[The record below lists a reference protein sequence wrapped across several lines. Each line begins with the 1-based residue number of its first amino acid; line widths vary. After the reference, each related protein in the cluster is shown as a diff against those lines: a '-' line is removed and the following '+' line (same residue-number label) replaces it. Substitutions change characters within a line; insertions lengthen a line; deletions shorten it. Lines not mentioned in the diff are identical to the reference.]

1 MKKRLL
7 ATLLCIVLVLLIAP
21 PRLTAAEEMMNF
33 IAIDE
38 QMPIELINC
47 VAVSGGTIY
56 VPGSLFA
63 NYGLGVSYSY
73 FSSAASAYLYTGDKQ
88 LFFELNTGRT
98 YDGNDNSYAG
108 AAFAQNG
115 TVYVPLYLIQG
126 FFGGFDYS
134 YLTGSE
140 YGNILRITT
149 GAAILSDA
157 EFLRAAGNMMRI
169 YYDTYNRTSVAET
182 YWPEP
187 TQAPAPATTPAPA
200 PTNTPAAA
208 VPADLPEETRTPEG
222 TAAPVHAGE
231 RITLG
236 FVGLPTDRVLTELAR
251 SGIRTCFFLTPE
263 DVRSDPDM
271 VRRLVGEGH
280 SAGVRCAGPDL
291 RASLEETGTLLFE
304 AARVRAV
311 LIAAPEADSDTCRAL
326 AQSEGLVFCGVIRG
340 AGEEEEEAPAVFDAA
355 ALAESAGGQPLLPD
369 CAALGAQNIVALIR
383 YLDAQRYDVAG
394 PRETERRS

>member
-21 PRLTAAEEMMNF
+21 PRPTAAEGVMNF

-38 QMPIELINC
+38 QLPMEFINC
-47 VAVSGGTIY
+47 VAVNGGTIY
-56 VPGSLFA
+56 VPGYLFA

-73 FSSAASAYLYTGDKQ
+73 FSSAASAYFYTGDKQ

-98 YDGNDNSYAG
+98 YDGNDNSYSG

-115 TVYVPLYLIQG
+115 IVYVPLYLIQG

-140 YGNILRITT
+140 YGDILRITT
-149 GAAILSDA
+149 GAAILSDT
-157 EFLRAAGNMMRI
+157 EFLRAARNIMHI
-169 YYDTYNRTSVAET
+169 YYDTYNRPSVTED
-182 YWPEP
+182 YWPEE
-187 TQAPAPATTPAPA
+187 TPAPA
-200 PTNTPAAA
+200 PAMTPAPSPAVA
-208 VPADLPEETRTPEG
+208 VPAEPPEETTAPAG
-222 TAAPVHAGE
+222 TAAPAHAGE
-231 RITLG
+231 RLTLG
-236 FVGLPTDRVLTELAR
+236 LAGLPTDRVLTELAR
-251 SGIRTCFFLTPE
+251 SGIRTCFFLTAE

-311 LIAAPEADSDTCRAL
+311 LIAAPEEEAEACRAL

-340 AGEEEEEAPAVFDAA
+340 AGEEEEETPAVFDAA

-369 CAALGAQNIVALIR
+369 CAALGAQNIVTFLR
-383 YLDAQRYDVAG
+383 YLGAQQYDVAG
-394 PRETERRS
+394 PRETERQS